1 MRAWEGWDA
10 KKIDQEFRVRPI
22 SMVVFLL
29 SLSINYFSQEFW
41 YNQEWERGEGGG
53 ERNGD
58 NSLRGP
64 FGQER
69 ILFFPQLE

>member
-1 MRAWEGWDA
+1 
-10 KKIDQEFRVRPI
+10 
-22 SMVVFLL
+22 MVVFLL